1 MARPLRI
8 QYENA
13 CYHVTCRGNGGQD
26 IFLSD
31 HDRRRFLELLRR
43 SLEIY
48 HVDLIAFVL
57 MTDHFHLIVRTP
69 QANLQEFMRH
79 FSISSTVSFN
89 KGHGR
94 SGHLYQGRYK
104 AFLIDADSY
113 LLEVSRY
120 LHLNPIRTE
129 RLSGAPREARRSYL
143 RRYPWSSYPD
153 YISPVSRYAP
163 LTLDAVLGRFN
174 GSSAAYRRF
183 VEAGIS
189 VSQNPLEKGKG
200 H

>member
-1 MARPLRI
+1 
-8 QYENA
+8 
-13 CYHVTCRGNGGQD
+13 
-26 IFLSD
+26 
-31 HDRRRFLELLRR
+31 
-43 SLEIY
+43 
-48 HVDLIAFVL
+48 
-57 MTDHFHLIVRTP
+57 
-69 QANLQEFMRH
+69 
-79 FSISSTVSFN
+79 
-89 KGHGR
+89 
-94 SGHLYQGRYK
+94 YK

-129 RLSGAPREARRSYL
+129 RLSVAPREARRSYL

-200 H
+200 HGIVGDPSFIRARLAQIKAPKPTREQPPARRIAS